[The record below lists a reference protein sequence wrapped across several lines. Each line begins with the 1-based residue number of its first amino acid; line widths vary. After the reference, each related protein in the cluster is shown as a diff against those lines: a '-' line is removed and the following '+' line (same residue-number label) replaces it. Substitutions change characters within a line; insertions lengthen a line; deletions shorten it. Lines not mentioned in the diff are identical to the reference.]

1 MLKVYYPVDPPSRP
15 SQEEK
20 AAWDLLYARLDS
32 QVELITGEKL
42 PQSTDYQILVNG
54 RPTKEQI
61 EASPV
66 LHTLIIP
73 WAGLSTP
80 AGELLQQYPNLKV
93 HNLHYNAV
101 TTAETAVMLLLMA
114 AKLFVPVER
123 QFRQHDWRPRYL
135 YPNPSLMLQGKTA
148 LILGYGTIGQH
159 VGNVCKAMGMRVMA
173 TRRSLEEENLADPV
187 AEIYPAGEL
196 HRLLPHAN
204 VLLITLPLTEETNS
218 LIGQEELDLLPENA
232 ILVNV
237 GRGRIVDQE
246 ALYHALK
253 SGRLHSAGLDVWYNY
268 PPDEASREHT
278 PPADF
283 PFHELDNVVMSPHRG
298 GGSMEMDL
306 LQMEHLAEMLNLAAH
321 GQPLPNKVYPE
332 RGY

>member
-1 MLKVYYPVDPPSRP
+1 MLKVYYPVDPPSQP
-15 SQEEK
+15 FQEEK
-20 AAWDLLYARLDS
+20 AAWDLLYARLDPRI
-32 QVELITGEKL
+32 ELITGEKL
-42 PQSTDYQILVNG
+42 PQPAEYQILVNG
-54 RPTKEQI
+54 RPTAEQI
-61 EASPV
+61 NASPV

-73 WAGLSTP
+73 WAGLSVS
-80 AGELLQQYPNLKV
+80 AGDLLKQYPHLKV

-114 AKLFVPVER
+114 AKLIIPVER

-148 LILGYGTIGQH
+148 LLLGYGSIGQH
-159 VGNVCKAMGMRVMA
+159 VGKVCQAMGMRVMA
-173 TRRSLEEENLADPV
+173 TRRTLEVEDLADPV
-187 AEIYPAGEL
+187 AEVYPAGEL
-196 HRLLPHAN
+196 HRLLPQAN
-204 VLLITLPLTEETNS
+204 VLLITLPLTDETNS
-218 LIGQEELDLLPENA
+218 LIGQKELNLLPENA
-232 ILVNV
+232 ILVNI
-237 GRGRIVDQE
+237 GRGQIVDQE
-246 ALYHALK
+246 ALYQALK

-268 PPDEASREHT
+268 PPDEASREYT

-298 GGSMEMDL
+298 GGSMEIDL
-306 LQMEHLAEMLNLAAH
+306 LQMEYLADMLNLAAQ